1 MEKVCYAEYAYR
13 KYKGGKEMKKF
24 WALLLSVLCCFCM
37 AGCDAVNQLLGD
49 ILRWGATVP
58 PTEKPNP
65 ITYIGVAETWE
76 ESDGLFVYID
86 GVGLCDIPSY
96 KETVAVEEG
105 DLLLMEFYSD
115 EVAIMECYPAKIS
128 LPADYMAVVEFNFSL
143 TWGTFG
149 ISSYDSKTGKLV
161 KTKDAPVPEEYIT
174 THILTAEEK
183 IEIFKILQALEMD
196 SYPDEYNP
204 TEGMGSDPYEKL
216 ILSAQLDRM
225 TKTITAREVAFSD
238 ATSKKGQKFMDACDA
253 IENILENTEE
263 WKALP
268 DYPYLYD

>member
-1 MEKVCYAEYAYR
+1 
-13 KYKGGKEMKKF
+13 MKKF
-24 WALLLSVLCCFCM
+24 WALLLSVLCCLCM
-37 AGCDAVNQLLGD
+37 AGCDAVNQLLGE
-49 ILRWGATVP
+49 ILSWGATVP
-58 PTEKPNP
+58 PSYAP
-65 ITYIGVAETWE
+65 ITTYYGVAQTIEDNE
-76 ESDGLFVYID
+76 GLFVYID
-86 GVGLCDIPSY
+86 RVGVCEIPAY
-96 KETVAVEEG
+96 KETLDIEEG
-105 DLLLMEFYSD
+105 DVLVMDFYVD
-115 EVAIMECYPAKIS
+115 DLPIMECYPAKIS
-128 LPADYMAVVEFNFSL
+128 LSADYMAVVEFNFSL